1 MDAKFSPRV
10 REVISL
16 SREEALRL
24 GHNYI
29 GVEHLLLGIIKEGD
43 GMAIRILEGLNCDL
57 QKLRKLVEGSVRP
70 NTGKPGGSTGNIPL
84 VKQAEKILK
93 ITYLEA
99 KIFKSAIIG
108 TEHLLLSILKDEDN
122 VATKSIQ
129 AFNIDYDVAKE
140 EFENLLAYSPLHNI
154 KSDVC
159 YPTTLITTASR
170 DDRVVP
176 SHSFKFAAKLQEY
189 QSCDNPIL
197 IRVEDRAGHGA
208 GTPKDKRI
216 NQISEIYGYALD
228 VINN

>member
-1 MDAKFSPRV
+1 MDAKFSARV

-29 GVEHLLLGIIKEGD
+29 GVEHLLLGIIKEGE
-43 GMAIRILEGLNCDL
+43 GTAVRILEGLNCDL

-70 NTGKPGGSTGNIPL
+70 SGAKAGGAGNIPL

-99 KIFKSAIIG
+99 KIFKSPIIG

-122 VATKSIQ
+122 VATKSIH

-140 EFENLLAYSPLHNI
+140 EFESLLSEGGAPSTPRADHPMAGGGEAAAGGRCRHYLQRR
-154 KSDVC
+154 VQV
-159 YPTTLITTASR
+159 ASL
-170 DDRVVP
+170 
-176 SHSFKFAAKLQEY
+176 AARLAAQ
-189 QSCDNPIL
+189 
-197 IRVEDRAGHGA
+197 
-208 GTPKDKRI
+208 
-216 NQISEIYGYALD
+216 
-228 VINN
+228 